1 MFAFQKR
8 NIRNIKGDFKRS
20 AVPQRL
26 LLQGLQ
32 PLLHHQELQ
41 PLLHHQG
48 LLPLLHHLGLQP
60 LHHQGHQPLHLQ
72 ELQLLFQE
80 RQPILPLQGSPS

>member
-32 PLLHHQELQ
+32 PLLHHQ
-41 PLLHHQG
+41 
-48 LLPLLHHLGLQP
+48 
-60 LHHQGHQPLHLQ
+60 GHQPLHLQ
-72 ELQLLFQE
+72 GLQLLFQE
-80 RQPILPLQGSPS
+80 RQPILPRQGHPS

>member
-8 NIRNIKGDFKRS
+8 NIQNIKGDSKRS

-26 LLQGLQ
+26 LLQG
-32 PLLHHQELQ
+32 LQ

>member
-8 NIRNIKGDFKRS
+8 NIRNIKGDSKRS

-32 PLLHHQELQ
+32 PLLHHL
-41 PLLHHQG
+41 G
-48 LLPLLHHLGLQP
+48 LLPLLHHLELQPLHHQGHQP

-72 ELQLLFQE
+72 GLQLLFQE
-80 RQPILPLQGSPS
+80 RQPILPRQGHPS